1 MAKQLVVIEKHAG
14 KDQVGS
20 MENIMKKM
28 MLFIALSF
36 MLAAPSMASAACFVD
51 YKAKQSSAG
60 LKLHYGVMKLP
71 NAACSNNAAAR
82 KYVSKR
88 LAQGGWKLLAI
99 MSRFDQSGLSQ
110 RQANAG
116 AYFLRY

>member
-1 MAKQLVVIEKHAG
+1 
-14 KDQVGS
+14 
-20 MENIMKKM
+20 MKNM
-28 MLFIALSF
+28 MWVAAVSF
-36 MLAAPSMASAACFVD
+36 MVAMPSMASAACFVD
-51 YKAKQSSAG
+51 YKAKQNSGG

-71 NAACSNNAAAR
+71 GAACNNNAAAR
-82 KYVSKR
+82 QVVAKR

-99 MSRFDQSGLSQ
+99 MARFDKSGLSQ